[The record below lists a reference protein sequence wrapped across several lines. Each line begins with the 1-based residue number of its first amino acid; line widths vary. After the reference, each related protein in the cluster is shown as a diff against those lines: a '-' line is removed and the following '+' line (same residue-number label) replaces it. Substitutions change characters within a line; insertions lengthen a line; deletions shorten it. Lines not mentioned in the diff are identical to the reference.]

1 MDKVHISPTE
11 VVTIEKSPDA
21 VLVPEQAPK
30 KNKVLWTCVTT
41 CFFLVI
47 LTVCAGSLGF
57 LVVNGS
63 AKNLVCKNS
72 LSDSYLYQKLN
83 CSTPGLSSLNLN
95 PTFSQG
101 KTIESIDPSKYTTQE
116 ELITKIVDQATPSV
130 VTVVAVSPSD
140 PAAFSNGVDGQSQ
153 NIGSGFVVR
162 EDGLI
167 ITNSHVVSDETVQ
180 YSVIIGTEKNSIP
193 VKQIFRDSAND
204 VAILK
209 VDKTGLPAIKLGD
222 SDTVKRGNTAI
233 AIGSPL
239 GDLTGTVT
247 SGIIS
252 GLNRDVTAGS
262 GDMFSQSSK
271 KYQGVIQIDAPINP
285 GNSGGPLLNSKA
297 EVIGVNFATT
307 SGADSI
313 SFALPI
319 NRIKAKLT
327 EFQINGKLLEPYI
340 GIGFSQRTFY
350 LKDSV
355 LTGALVS
362 QVQVNSPASVA
373 GIQNGDLILSVDGKS
388 LENASLLDI
397 IQTSKVGSDLKLEI
411 WRKAEKINISVK
423 VGDKSSVVK

>member
-1 MDKVHISPTE
+1 MEKVQANPTPVE
-11 VVTIEKSPDA
+11 VQSKNNENNSIPS
-21 VLVPEQAPK
+21 APK
-30 KNKVLWTCVTT
+30 KGRFLWTCIST
-41 CFFLVI
+41 CFFLIV
-47 LTVCAGSLGF
+47 LSLCAGSLGF
-57 LVVNGS
+57 LIVNGT
-63 AKNLVCKNS
+63 AKNFICKNS
-72 LSDSYLYQKLN
+72 LSDSYLYQKLD
-83 CSTPGLSSLNLN
+83 CTGSGLSSQNTST
-95 PTFSQG
+95 TFSQG
-101 KTIESIDPSKYTTQE
+101 KTIDSIDPSKFPTQE

-130 VTVVAVSPSD
+130 VTVVAVTPSD
-140 PAAFSNGVDGQSQ
+140 PTSFSNGNVDGQSQ

-180 YSVIIGTEKNSIP
+180 YSVIIGTDKNTIP
-193 VKQIFRDSAND
+193 VKQIFRDSVND
-204 VAILK
+204 IAILK
-209 VDKTGLPAIKLGD
+209 VDKTGLPALKLGD

-252 GLNRDVTAGS
+252 GLNRDVSASS
-262 GDMFSQSSK
+262 GGMFGGTTK
-271 KYQGVIQIDAPINP
+271 NYQGVIQIDAPINP

-319 NRIKAKLT
+319 NRIKTKLA
-327 EFQINGKLLEPYI
+327 EFQANGKLLEPYI

-350 LKDSV
+350 LKDSA

-362 QVQVNSPASVA
+362 QVQTNSPASEA

-388 LENASLLDI
+388 LETASLLDI
-397 IQTSKVGSDLKLEI
+397 IQTSKVGAELKLEI
-411 WRKAEKINISVK
+411 WRKAAKINISVK
-423 VGDKSSVVK
+423 VGDKSSVTK